1 MSQNNQMY
9 KFYSEMTK
17 GHREN
22 QPALFEHGVRSW
34 MAMEPECPFGEGS
47 DEAELFFKMQMG
59 YTIWQRNGA
68 DKNINRRRMLEAA
81 HQLCELNPQ
90 RPYKFDKAEDAED
103 RRQAKAN
110 EEEAKRLAEE
120 EAELLKI
127 QQDAEEKARLE
138 AEEEEKDMLHV
149 FGVVDHKDKE
159 TKELKVSRLKSLFK
173 R

>member
-34 MAMEPECPFGEGS
+34 MTMEPECPFEENS
-47 DEAELFFKMQMG
+47 DAAGLFFKMQMG

-81 HQLCELNPQ
+81 HQLCELNPK